1 MRAVLAAGALIL
13 VSAAARAD
21 GIDDANSAVRAAQAG
36 QYDEAIQHFTDAIN
50 SNELNLTSRAQAFA
64 YRGIAKA
71 TTGDY
76 GGAKGDLD
84 LAVALD
90 SPYNPES
97 FAYRGLIEMV
107 TGEPDKAAADLA
119 KSARMKIWSY
129 NVLWL
134 ALARA
139 KAHVPDTDDVSLKAN
154 AAMLKTDAWP
164 GPVLKFLMGEGK
176 REALEPTA
184 QTGDPARIAERVCD
198 VDFYTAEFD
207 LAHGD
212 AATAKPH
219 LARAAD
225 KCPFASFERMGATAE
240 LMRMK

>member
-1 MRAVLAAGALIL
+1 MRALLAAGALIL
-13 VSAAARAD
+13 VAASARAD
-21 GIDDANSAVRAAQAG
+21 GIDEANAAVKAAQAG
-36 QYDEAIQHFTDAIN
+36 QYDDAIQHFTAAID
-50 SNELNLTSRAQAFA
+50 SDELNLTSRAQAFA
-64 YRGIAKA
+64 YRGIARA

-76 GGAKGDLD
+76 GGAKSDLD

-90 SPYNPES
+90 SPYNAD
-97 FAYRGLIEMV
+97 AYAFRGLIELV
-107 TGEPDKAAADLA
+107 TGDADKAATDLA

-154 AAMLKTDAWP
+154 AAMLKMDAWP
-164 GPVLKFLMGEGK
+164 GPMVRYLMGQEK
-176 REALEPTA
+176 RENLLPAA
-184 QTGDPARIAERVCD
+184 QMGDPARLKERVCD

-212 AATAKPH
+212 RDVAKPL
-219 LARAAD
+219 LANAAD

-240 LMRMK
+240 LARLK